1 MEEFKEY
8 ILKSKNFDEIYD
20 IRWKLHLGDKIE
32 RKHYNNLKI
41 GLVNVPCGGY
51 GDVIKCI
58 KIFTY
63 LKKWYPGANVQILS
77 ASKEK
82 FRNLGIKEPIIDIKH
97 KKYKDDHE
105 CTKFKYLKLSN
116 NKKFDFYL
124 IIPVISD
131 PFEIND
137 FKKMVPHATEWNTYT
152 MSEYNDTD
160 TSPVDFPIG
169 VGKNHLGLFFDKSIL
184 EKQNIIKNPYAVVY
198 IQSSGDG
205 LLHSRYC
212 FLSFVEMVISKTK
225 YKSFKT
231 FEVVIPYWIVEDINK
246 YYPFKKKC
254 LEIFKKYYNE
264 IHLVTKDE
272 SIELYNSKSIN
283 SKRIDSKRI
292 NSKRI
297 NSNKT
302 SKKQSN
308 KTSKKQNNKTH
319 KKIILRGDILPQSRE
334 KFIGFIQGSI
344 KDILLT
350 GDESLVDTLNC
361 CKGKTIWYQIA
372 PWKKNLAENLY
383 SETGNKNYKTYKTSC
398 GNMKGYKFKNDID
411 KLIKEN
417 DFRIK
422 GKERFDS
429 ALICFHE
436 NNNNKEIKKLIEI
449 IEHSRYLDTLKK
461 KIKNM

>member
-137 FKKMVPHATEWNTYT
+137 FKAMVPHATEWNTYT

-272 SIELYNSKSIN
+272 SIKLYNSKSIN

-308 KTSKKQNNKTH
+308 KTY

-383 SETGNKNYKTYKTSC
+383 LETGNKNYKTYKTSC

-422 GKERFDS
+422 GKARFDS